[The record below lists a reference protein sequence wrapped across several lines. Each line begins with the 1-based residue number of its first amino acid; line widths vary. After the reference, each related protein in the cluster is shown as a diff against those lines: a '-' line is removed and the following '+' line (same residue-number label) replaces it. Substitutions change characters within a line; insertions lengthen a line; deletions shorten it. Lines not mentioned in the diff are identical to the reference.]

1 MQLIPSLAAPTSGP
15 ARLRIVGATIVGG
28 ILVVG
33 GLALGWLMLGTSFLS
48 RFMPSG
54 RLEPTEAVVGAL
66 AWGIALFAPA
76 AVLVVGAS
84 RLAAVADAILSSR
97 PRPTPAARLAGQLG
111 DEYAVGSRVRLP
123 DGRLIPELVIGP
135 FGAAVIEELPPSRA
149 TRRNGSAWEVRGP
162 RGRWLPLEN
171 PLERASRDAE
181 AVRRWFAHDDRDFV
195 VKVYAAVV
203 AGDHTVDRTPTCAVI
218 ESSQIP
224 AWLLSLPAQRSLG
237 EARRAQ
243 LVARLRGE

>member
-1 MQLIPSLAAPTSGP
+1 MQLIPSLAAPASGP
-15 ARLRIVGATIVGG
+15 GRLRIISATIVGG
-28 ILVVG
+28 VLVVG
-33 GLALGWLMLGTSFLS
+33 GLGLGWLMIGTSFLS

-54 RLEPTEAVVGAL
+54 RLEPVEAVVGAL
-66 AWGIALFAPA
+66 AWGVALFAPA
-76 AVLVVGAS
+76 AVLVVGGA
-84 RLAAVADAILSSR
+84 RLASVVDAIVSSR

-111 DEYAVGSRVRLP
+111 DEYAVGSRVRMP

-149 TRRNGSAWEVRGP
+149 TRHRGSVWEVRGP

-171 PLERASRDAE
+171 PLERATRDAE

-195 VKVYAAVV
+195 VKLYAAVV
-203 AGDHTVDRTPTCAVI
+203 ASDQVVDRTPTCAVI
-218 ESSQIP
+218 QAAQIP
-224 AWLLSLPAQRSLG
+224 AWLLSLPAQRSLS

-243 LVARLRGE
+243 LIDHLRGE

>member
-1 MQLIPSLAAPTSGP
+1 L
-15 ARLRIVGATIVGG
+15 VATIVGG

-54 RLEPTEAVVGAL
+54 RLEPSEALVGAL
-66 AWGIALFAPA
+66 AWGVALFAPA

-84 RLAAVADAILSSR
+84 RLATVADAIVSSR

-111 DEYAVGSRVRLP
+111 DEYAVGSRVRMP

-135 FGAAVIEELPPSRA
+135 FGAAVIEELPPIRA
-149 TRRNGSAWEVRGP
+149 TRHRGSMWEVRGP

-171 PLERASRDAE
+171 PLDRASRDAE
-181 AVRRWFAHDDRDFV
+181 AVRRWFAHDDRDFL
-195 VKVYAAVV
+195 VKVFAAVV
-203 AGDHTVDRTPTCAVI
+203 ASDDTVERTPTCAVI
-218 ESSQIP
+218 QSSQIP
-224 AWLLSLPAQRSLG
+224 AWLRSLPAQRSLS
-237 EARRAQ
+237 ESRRAQ
-243 LVARLRGE
+243 LVDHLRGE